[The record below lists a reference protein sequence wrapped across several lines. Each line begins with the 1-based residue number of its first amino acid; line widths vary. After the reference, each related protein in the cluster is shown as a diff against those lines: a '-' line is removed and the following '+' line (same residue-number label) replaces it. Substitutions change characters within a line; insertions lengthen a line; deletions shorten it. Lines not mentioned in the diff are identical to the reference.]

1 MTTAKKKVSSAKKV
15 IIGMILGAIVGVI
28 LNRFAEVPF
37 VDKYIVDI
45 LFAIGGGIF
54 TNLIK
59 MMVVPLV
66 FFSLITGTSETGDI
80 TKLGRIGVKTMAIY
94 LASTAV
100 ALIIALTTGLLLRP
114 GVDLDLSQF
123 SEMIANYTPKE
134 SVPLSETLLGII
146 STNPF
151 ESLAKGNMLQVLFVA
166 ILVGITIT
174 LLGDKA
180 RHVRQVFAEL
190 NDITVRMVGI
200 VMKYAPCGV
209 FFITA
214 KTFTTLGFS
223 AFKPL
228 GMYILTTIVALIIH
242 VVLCYGGLLVFA
254 ARCNPLHF
262 IRNFS
267 RAITMAFSTASSNAT
282 LPVALED
289 IKRCGVDP
297 RVSSF
302 TLPLGATVNMDGSA
316 ITQAVATVFIAQAFG
331 MELTLGT
338 LATIVLIAT
347 LSTVG
352 NVGVPSASMVTLAMV
367 FTQVGLP
374 AEAIGI
380 IIGVDYILSMIR
392 TTLNV
397 SGDAI
402 CTMVVAKSEGMFD
415 KAVFDSGI
423 APQETAVAQ
432 ASDAE

>member
-1 MTTAKKKVSSAKKV
+1 MTTAKKKTSSAKKV
-15 IIGMILGAIVGVI
+15 IIGMILGVIVGVI
-28 LNRFAEVPF
+28 LNRFADVPF

-80 TKLGRIGVKTMAIY
+80 TKLGRIGVKIMVIY
-94 LASTAV
+94 LASTAI

-134 SVPLSETLLGII
+134 PAPLSETLLGII

-151 ESLAKGNMLQVLFVA
+151 KSLADGNMLQVLFVA
-166 ILVGITIT
+166 ILIGITIT
-174 LLGDKA
+174 LLGKKA
-180 RHVRQVFAEL
+180 DHARQLFAEL

-200 VMKYAPCGV
+200 VMKYAPYGV

-228 GMYILTTIVALIIH
+228 GMYILTTIVALVIH
-242 VVLCYGGLLVFA
+242 VVLCYGSLLVFA
-254 ARCNPLHF
+254 VRCNPLHF

-297 RVSSF
+297 KVSSF

-331 MELTLGT
+331 MELTFGT

-380 IIGVDYILSMIR
+380 IVGVDYVLSMIR

-402 CTMVVAKSEGMFD
+402 CTMVVAKSEGMFN
-415 KAVFDSGI
+415 KEVFDSGI
-423 APQETAVAQ
+423 APQEIPADTTT
-432 ASDAE
+432 DAE

>member
-1 MTTAKKKVSSAKKV
+1 MTTAKKKTSSAKKV
-15 IIGMILGAIVGVI
+15 IIGMILGVIVGVI
-28 LNRFAEVPF
+28 LNRFADVPF

-80 TKLGRIGVKTMAIY
+80 TKLGRIGVKIMVIY

-134 SVPLSETLLGII
+134 PEPLSETLLGII

-151 ESLAKGNMLQVLFVA
+151 KSLADGNMLQVLFVA
-166 ILVGITIT
+166 ILIGITIT
-174 LLGDKA
+174 LLGKKA
-180 RHVRQVFAEL
+180 DHARQLFAEL

-200 VMKYAPCGV
+200 VMKYAPYGV

-228 GMYILTTIVALIIH
+228 GMYILTTIVALVIH
-242 VVLCYGGLLVFA
+242 VVLCYGSLLVFA

-297 RVSSF
+297 KVSSF

-331 MELTLGT
+331 MELTFGT

-380 IIGVDYILSMIR
+380 IVGVDYILSMIR

-402 CTMVVAKSEGMFD
+402 CTMVVAKSEGMFN
-415 KAVFDSGI
+415 KEVFDSGI
-423 APQETAVAQ
+423 APQEIPADTTT
-432 ASDAE
+432 DAE